1 MIQAVSNRGE
11 LSFRVFE
18 GSFTQ
23 AVYRDFL
30 KRLAQTG
37 WRPQAVLLQESGRVS
52 GSFSLRVGS
61 V

>member
-11 LSFRVFE
+11 LCFRVFE

-30 KRLAQTG
+30 KRLLKQAGGRKLYLVQNTYEG
-37 WRPQAVLLQESGRVS
+37 VDPSEPPQAW
-52 GSFSLRVGS
+52 
-61 V
+61 